1 MKRLVLCLALLVPG
15 MFAAG
20 PAAAIDTYFLHLD
33 GIDGESTTIGH
44 EKWISILSFSLGAS
58 NPSAFPTGGGSG
70 SGKVSFSDL
79 SMVKEVD
86 VSSVSLLKYLA
97 TGKHIAKATL
107 DIVSSATKSSQPY
120 LRYDLQ
126 DTLVTSYQISGGSGG
141 NPIESFSLNFGRIEF
156 EYFTMKPDG
165 SLGPPVKF
173 GYDLNT
179 ASPAP
184 EPSTWA
190 MLGAGLLL
198 VAWRGRRLVR
208 ARTG

>member
-20 PAAAIDTYFLHLD
+20 PAAAIDAYYLYLE
-33 GIDGESTTIGH
+33 GIDGESTTVGH
-44 EKWISILSFSLGAS
+44 EKWIDVLSFSLGAS
-58 NPSAFPTGGGSG
+58 NPASFPTGGGG
-70 SGKVSFSDL
+70 AGKVSFSDL

-86 VSSVSLLKYLA
+86 VSSVSLLKYVA

-107 DIVSSATKSSQPY
+107 DIVSSASKGSQPY
-120 LRYDLQ
+120 LRYDLVNA
-126 DTLVTSYQISGGSGG
+126 LVTSYNISGGSGG
-141 NPIESFSLNFGRIEF
+141 NPIESFSLNFEKIAF
-156 EYFTMKPDG
+156 EYFTMNPDG

-173 GYDLNT
+173 GWDLGT